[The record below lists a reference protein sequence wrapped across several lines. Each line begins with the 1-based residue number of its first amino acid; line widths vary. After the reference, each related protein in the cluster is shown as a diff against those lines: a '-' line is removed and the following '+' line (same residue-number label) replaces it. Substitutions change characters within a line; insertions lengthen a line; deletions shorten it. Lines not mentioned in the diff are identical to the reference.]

1 MKALNNRDIAV
12 IIPARN
18 EAERIGSCLTALAGQ
33 CADRVSIVLVVNNTS
48 DLTKEIAQSTARQH
62 GLALEVLD
70 YQLPPYEGVGTARRT
85 ACNYAIKAIP
95 YLRYILTTDADCLV
109 APDWISRNIAHL
121 QQVDAVCGKIGLI
134 EEEAG
139 VLNGMDRGLA
149 TNEGAYRNLV
159 QQFYAQHAEG
169 CDDIAGTHGEAAGA
183 SLAFRAKAYRAV
195 GGFDPVKCGEDRCIV
210 RKLRSSGYTVLH
222 ADDVLVRASC
232 RLTGRAAGGMSDA
245 LKARITGT
253 DYLIDD
259 CLPAASWLVANADAG
274 TLGVWPPQVPTE
286 GRVHVR
292 DLPRNIER
300 LSQFQNLRRFATAA
314 VTPASA
320 SEAPLSHPGAHLS
333 DRGSAIVPDDPKLQ
347 RCIPRKTVA
356 SPHSL
361 TETSALASI
370 ERNVK

>member
-1 MKALNNRDIAV
+1 MKSPDTRDIAV

-18 EAERIGSCLTALAGQ
+18 EAERIGACLTALAGQ
-33 CADRVSIVLVVNNTS
+33 CGNRVSIILVVNNTT
-48 DLTKEIAQSTARQH
+48 DFTEKIAEYTACQL

-70 YQLPPYEGVGTARRT
+70 CQLPSDQGVGTARRLG
-85 ACNYAIKAIP
+85 CDHAIQVVRHLQ
-95 YLRYILTTDADCLV
+95 YVLTTDADCIV

-121 QQVDAVCGKIGLI
+121 SEVDAVCGKIGLI

-139 VLNGMDRGLA
+139 ILGGMDRTLA
-149 TNEGAYRNLV
+149 TNEGVYRNLV

-183 SLAFRAKAYRAV
+183 SLAFRAKVYRGV
-195 GGFDPVKCGEDRCIV
+195 GGFDPVKCGEDRRIV
-210 RKLRSSGYTVLH
+210 RKLRSFGHAVRH

-245 LKARITGT
+245 LKARTTGT
-253 DYLIDD
+253 GYLIDD
-259 CLPAASWLVANADAG
+259 CLPAASWLVANANAG
-274 TLGVWPPQVPTE
+274 TLGVWPPQVTAE

-300 LSQFQNLRRFATAA
+300 LTQFQSLRRLAQAT
-314 VTPASA
+314 VMPASTN
-320 SEAPLSHPGAHLS
+320 EEPLSHLGAHLS
-333 DRGSAIVPDDPKLQ
+333 DRGSAIVPADPKLQ

-356 SPHSL
+356 SPHSQI
-361 TETSALASI
+361 ETLALASL